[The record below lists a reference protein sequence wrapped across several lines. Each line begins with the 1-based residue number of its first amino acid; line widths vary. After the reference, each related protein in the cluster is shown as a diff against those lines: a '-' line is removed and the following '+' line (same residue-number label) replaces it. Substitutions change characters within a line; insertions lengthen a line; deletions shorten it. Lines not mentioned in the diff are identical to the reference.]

1 MHGKG
6 ELKLTEGEVYIGEF
20 KNGFPNGKGIRK
32 WKNGDLY
39 EGSYI
44 NGFQ

>member
-6 ELKLTEGEVYIGEF
+6 ELNLAEDEVYIGEF

-32 WKNGDLY
+32 WRNGDIY
-39 EGSYI
+39 EGHYL
-44 NGFQ
+44 NGF